1 MIKKFYRRSQAF
13 HSFHGHSFFSI
24 CSVFVCL
31 YPKNNKTK
39 TQGESFLSIFSKKRK
54 WNLGRNLYI
63 FIHSL
68 TNSKS
73 NELPQSGPPVKQ
85 MNR

>member
-31 YPKNNKTK
+31 YSKNNKTK
-39 TQGESFLSIFSKKRK
+39 TQSESLLSIFCPKK

-68 TNSKS
+68 INSKS
-73 NELPQSGPPVKQ
+73 NELPQSGPPLKQ
-85 MNR
+85 MNG

>member
-31 YPKNNKTK
+31 YSKNNKTK
-39 TQGESFLSIFSKKRK
+39 TQGEPFLSIFSKKK
-54 WNLGRNLYI
+54 LNLGRNLYI

-68 TNSKS
+68 INSKS
-73 NELPQSGPPVKQ
+73 NELPQSGSPVKQ
-85 MNR
+85 MNG